1 MQWYVILACS
11 RSERRCANIFQAV
24 AVELHTSGACL
35 SRAADPTQ
43 DSHQDWSPNTRK
55 EARRLNFEERLKQV
69 CWWLKVEK
77 ACATNIINGV
87 DVSKIIYAPKQMG
100 KSKGDNRY
108 GNEKKRNHI
117 SAGKS
122 KAMQKNEECA
132 SRRESDSE
140 NLCDTEP
147 SQEGKVI
154 VKTAE
159 PQASDGLKVVEN
171 AGSFSRLGAD
181 LEARN
186 PRGEKGKRKAVDV
199 NDCDEVQAI
208 ERQRGSCHARM
219 ERKARGRDT
228 GK

>member
-1 MQWYVILACS
+1 
-11 RSERRCANIFQAV
+11 
-24 AVELHTSGACL
+24 
-35 SRAADPTQ
+35 
-43 DSHQDWSPNTRK
+43 
-55 EARRLNFEERLKQV
+55 
-69 CWWLKVEK
+69 VEK

-87 DVSKIIYAPKQMG
+87 DVSKIIYSPKQMG

-108 GNEKKRNHI
+108 GNEKKRNQI

-122 KAMQKNEECA
+122 KAMQQDEECA
-132 SRRESDSE
+132 SRGESDFE
-140 NLCDTEP
+140 NLSDTEP

-171 AGSFSRLGAD
+171 AGSFTRLSAD
-181 LEARN
+181 LEVRN
-186 PRGEKGKRKAVDV
+186 PRGKGGKRKAVDV

-208 ERQRGSCHARM
+208 ESQRGSCHGRM
-219 ERKARGRDT
+219 GRKARGRDT